1 MAAYTK
7 RNIISTSFGNVF
19 VGSHCASISSSVFIL
34 KQSVFRFLR
43 CVFFRFL

>member
-19 VGSHCASISSSVFIL
+19 VGSPCASISSSVFIL
-34 KQSVFRFLR
+34 KQSVFLFLR
-43 CVFFRFL
+43 CVFSRFL